1 LASRV
6 IQVKLDD
13 LNLNAQNTLRVQSI
27 RHNEWHK
34 HAEHDGLEVGVMRS
48 LIRRSRAAVNACS
61 AFHGCFPIG
70 V

>member
-27 RHNEWHK
+27 RHGEGHK
-34 HAEHDGLEVGVMRS
+34 HADHDGLKLAVMRS
-48 LIRRSRAAVNACS
+48 LIRWSRAAEIACS
-61 AFHGCFPIG
+61 AFHGHFPID